1 MAIKSYN
8 GNLVTVSWLGRT
20 FGEGRAESGFVKTAY
35 NAERSTFQPN
45 AEGGGTRS
53 TSNNRSAKIT
63 LKFTQMS
70 DSHFLMTQLFALPDA
85 DNVGAFEMRDL
96 SGNLLERA
104 ARAYPQ
110 KAPDSEYSATA
121 GEREWV
127 LECDELIRETEG
139 AR

>member
-1 MAIKSYN
+1 MALKSYN

-20 FGEGRAESGFVKTAY
+20 LGEGRAESGFVKTAY
-35 NAERSTFQPN
+35 NAEVSTFQPN

-53 TSNNRSAKIT
+53 TSNNKSAKIT

-70 DSHFLMTQLFALPDA
+70 DSHRLMTRLFNLSDA

-96 SGNLLERA
+96 NGSLLERA
-104 ARAYPQ
+104 ASAWPQ
-110 KAPDSEYSATA
+110 KRPDSEYSATS

-127 LECDELIRETEG
+127 LETDELIREVEG
-139 AR
+139 A